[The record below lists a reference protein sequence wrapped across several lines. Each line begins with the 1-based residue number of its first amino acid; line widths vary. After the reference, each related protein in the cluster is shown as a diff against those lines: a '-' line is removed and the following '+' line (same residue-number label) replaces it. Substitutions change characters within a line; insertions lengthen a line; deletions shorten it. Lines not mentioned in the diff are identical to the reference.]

1 MQQNTKKLT
10 GEIKQLKSE
19 LIRTRKQLIET
30 QESLASSKF
39 YEEFYEERYHHYM
52 QQCVELENEIK
63 ELKTENKK
71 LKLAIMAFKSV
82 WNAHVNRKEA

>member
-1 MQQNTKKLT
+1 MKFLQ
-10 GEIKQLKSE
+10 SE
-19 LIRTRKQLIET
+19 LMHTQKQLIET
-30 QESLASSKF
+30 QDRLASSKF
-39 YEEFYEERYHHYM
+39 YEEFYEERYHHYL
-52 QQCVELENEIK
+52 QQCVELENEVK